1 MLRAGVLGKI
11 LSLSF
16 SFYICKIGDSNC
28 MSWSG
33 VVEGVSDV
41 NPGGRWQGSGR
52 LKTSPRLQGG

>member
-16 SFYICKIGDSNC
+16 SFYIYKIGDSNS

-33 VVEGVSDV
+33 VVERVSDV
-41 NPGGRWQGSGR
+41 KPG
-52 LKTSPRLQGG
+52 SP